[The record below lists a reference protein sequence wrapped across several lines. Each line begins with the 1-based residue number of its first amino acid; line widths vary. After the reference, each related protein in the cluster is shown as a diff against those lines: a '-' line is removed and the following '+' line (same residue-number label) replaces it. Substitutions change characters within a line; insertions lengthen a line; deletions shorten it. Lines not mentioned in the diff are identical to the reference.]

1 MIDAEIEMKMH
12 GSIKGV
18 EEKQTR
24 RNLVRTSEG
33 NEQIG
38 DDSDETIN
46 NVATNVETLDEET
59 QLSVS
64 QLNETL
70 AGGRSTDGSLL
81 KKLI

>member
-1 MIDAEIEMKMH
+1 MIDAETEMKVH
-12 GSIKGV
+12 GSIKDV

-24 RNLVRTSEG
+24 RNLVRTSKG

-46 NVATNVETLDEET
+46 NVAPNVETLDEET

-64 QLNETL
+64 QLNETQ